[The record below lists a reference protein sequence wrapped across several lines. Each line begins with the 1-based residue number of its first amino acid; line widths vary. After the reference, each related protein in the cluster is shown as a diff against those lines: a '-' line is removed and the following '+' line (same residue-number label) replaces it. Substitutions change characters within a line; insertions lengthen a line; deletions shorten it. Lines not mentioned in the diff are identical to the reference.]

1 MSLLDAACTYYQI
14 HLVHAVI
21 LKEGQTL
28 SKVGIIQEGRCLA
41 NAQVPDTPTTAE
53 VSLYT
58 CSIASSN
65 SHKGSH
71 VEKACGDHWSVVAW
85 CMALGV

>member
-1 MSLLDAACTYYQI
+1 MSLLDAACIYYLI
-14 HLVHAVI
+14 HFVHSVI

-53 VSLYT
+53 VSLYR

-65 SHKGSH
+65 SHKGGH
-71 VEKACGDHWSVVAW
+71 VEKS
-85 CMALGV
+85 